1 MANRLQVDPQFPQTL
16 QAVITPI
23 KRSLAEG
30 GSIAFPTDTFYGL
43 GVDPGNAEAVEKIF
57 TIKERPADKPI
68 LVLIDD
74 REQLKDWAAEVPE
87 LAVKAMDAFWPGPL
101 TLLFPA
107 RDDIP
112 KALTAGTGKIG
123 IRLPDSAIARQLVR
137 DLGHALTAP
146 SANKSETENPL
157 NADDVNQSIGSAID
171 WIIDAGPAPG
181 GAPSTVLDITSTPP
195 AIVREGAIAR
205 ADIEAALGTLPA

>member
-43 GVDPGNAEAVEKIF
+43 GVDPGNAEAVERIF
-57 TIKERPADKPI
+57 TIKERPAGKPI
-68 LVLIDD
+68 LILIDD
-74 REQLKDWAAEVPE
+74 RERLKDWTAEVPE
-87 LAVKAMDAFWPGPL
+87 LAEKAMDAFWPGPL

-112 KALTAGTGKIG
+112 KALTAGTDKIG
-123 IRLPDSAIARQLVR
+123 IRLPDSAIARQLVH
-137 DLGHALTAP
+137 DLGHPLTAP
-146 SANKSETENPL
+146 SANKSETDNPL

-181 GAPSTVLDITSTPP
+181 GAPSTVLDVTVSPP
-195 AIVREGAIAR
+195 VIVREGAVSR
-205 ADIEAALGTLPA
+205 ADIEAALGTPLA